1 MQVFR
6 AIMETRPII
15 CIVEDDDEIRELV
28 CDYLAGNGFDCRPA
42 RNGRELDDAMA
53 QGTPQLIVLDIMLP
67 GVDGLEIL
75 RQLRRDRSRMLVML
89 ASAKGAEIDRV
100 VGLELGGD
108 DYLVK
113 PLSGREMVSR
123 VKALFR
129 RREREQTPRKG
140 PSGHS
145 LQVGRLTLD
154 LDKNILFGLDGEVGL
169 TPSEFQII
177 MRMMRAPGRTFT
189 RDELGACLETE
200 GQIHS
205 RAVDVHI
212 GNLRKKVSQTGATLD
227 PIQSVRGVGYR
238 LVKIG

>member
-1 MQVFR
+1 MR
-6 AIMETRPII
+6 SIYL
-15 CIVEDDDEIRELV
+15 VEDDQELAKI
-28 CDYLAGNGFDCRPA
+28 LAVHLKNSGFEVSLFHRGDVALRALMDRPPDLA
-42 RNGRELDDAMA
+42 
-53 QGTPQLIVLDIMLP
+53 ILDIMLP

>member
-1 MQVFR
+1 MR
-6 AIMETRPII
+6 SIYL
-15 CIVEDDDEIRELV
+15 VEDDQELAKI
-28 CDYLAGNGFDCRPA
+28 LAVHLKNSGFEVSLFHRGDVALRALMDRPPDLA
-42 RNGRELDDAMA
+42 
-53 QGTPQLIVLDIMLP
+53 ILDIMLP

-212 GNLRKKVSQTGATLD
+212 GNLRKKVSQTGVTLD

>member
-1 MQVFR
+1 MRSIYLLAVHLKNSGFEVSLFHRGDVALR
-6 AIMETRPII
+6 ALIDQPP
-15 CIVEDDDEIRELV
+15 D
-28 CDYLAGNGFDCRPA
+28 LA
-42 RNGRELDDAMA
+42 
-53 QGTPQLIVLDIMLP
+53 ILDIMLP

>member
-1 MQVFR
+1 MR
-6 AIMETRPII
+6 SIYL
-15 CIVEDDDEIRELV
+15 VEDDQELAKI
-28 CDYLAGNGFDCRPA
+28 LAVHLKNSGFEVSLFHRGDVALRALMDRPPDLA
-42 RNGRELDDAMA
+42 
-53 QGTPQLIVLDIMLP
+53 ILDIMLP

-89 ASAKGAEIDRV
+89 ASAKGAEIDQV